1 MLFLVKPSGVTKAAD
16 LAKAPN
22 GAFVT
27 GDPNDVLALQVQKS
41 TDLGVAMQGK
51 QQIEQ
56 RLATRFHA
64 GQHARRGTRDSEEV
78 RLQALQTEN
87 SLGSIFR
94 FSRQSSKF
102 HTSHGSSTS

>member
-1 MLFLVKPSGVTKAAD
+1 M
-16 LAKAPN
+16 
-22 GAFVT
+22 AFVT

-56 RLATRFHA
+56 RLATAFMLA
-64 GQHARRGTRDSEEV
+64 NMRDAERVTAEEV
-78 RLQALQTEN
+78 RFVQALQTEN
-87 SLGSIFR
+87 SLGSIFQ